1 MLFQLP
7 SKIYFKYGSTP
18 VGFVDFVD
26 EFKVTHVTIITR
38 QNVWTPFS
46 KNIIKEL
53 KDLKLAVDVR
63 IIDNLCTPNTVIAKD
78 YIAPF
83 IINSGRKSLVIAFGD
98 HDVITN
104 VKLAR
109 LMLLNGHKLAGGK
122 SYHQNQLNP
131 LVIMASN
138 PNGSETS
145 NVLYYH
151 DEDKRAIATN
161 TGLTSILTLADAI
174 YTPNH
179 NHIELIEAIGCGLL
193 NSVDALISKEDN
205 DFSRRTALTS
215 LELLLEYGQKFVGNT
230 ANIHFCE
237 KTIHANLLS
246 GIAFNNA
253 KSFVVNGLGE
263 AFEEV
268 TYLRKGLLGFLIIPA
283 VLVNLTDKQ
292 LGNFSSSIS
301 LLGFKKVSDFAK
313 AISDLGKN
321 LGMNDKVCAS
331 INQGTDK
338 SFKKEDLINLIIK
351 HVDMGMV
358 NNHDFRNIKIS
369 QEDLKSIIKNIL

>member
-53 KDLKLAVDVR
+53 KNLKLAVDVR
-63 IIDNLCTPNTVIAKD
+63 IIDNLCTPNTLVAKE
-78 YIAPF
+78 YVNSF
-83 IINSGRKSLVIAFGD
+83 LINPSRKSLVIAFGD

-104 VKLAR
+104 VKLTR
-109 LMLLNGHKLAGGK
+109 LMMLTGHKLTGGK

-179 NHIELIEAIGCGLL
+179 NHIELIEAVGCGLL
-193 NSVDALISKEDN
+193 NSVDALMSKEDN

-215 LELLLEYGQKFVGNT
+215 LELLLQYSEKFVGNT
-230 ANIHFCE
+230 ANINFCE

-268 TYLRKGLLGFLIIPA
+268 TYLRKGLLAFLIIPA
-283 VLVNLTDKQ
+283 VLTNLNEKQ
-292 LGNFSSSIS
+292 LSHLLNSIN
-301 LLGFKKVSDFAK
+301 LIGFKKVSDFAK
-313 AISDLGKN
+313 AVSDLGKK
-321 LGMNDKVCAS
+321 LGMNEKVCAS
-331 INQGTDK
+331 ITQGTDK
-338 SFKKEDLINLIIK
+338 SFKKEDLINLIVK
-351 HVDMGMV
+351 HVDMNMV
-358 NNHDFRNIKIS
+358 NHQDFRNTKVS
-369 QEDLKSIIKNIL
+369 QEDFKSIIKNIL